1 MPTNE
6 ANGKDT
12 SLKWD
17 VFITPSLIMALSII
31 PLVITPTV
39 AFATTWRYDAGFLQ
53 GVSGGELEAH
63 HTQEFM
69 SGYLKGL
76 QTYWFNRGYA
86 EGNNKLPTSSTNVN
100 YTNGYNEATQE
111 VDQFGNLGKIPIH
124 NQNDFYLGIWQ
135 GYLASDDDHGT
146 AMNTHT
152 HDSCP
157 LGHTAEYC
165 TGYDLGYARTS
176 YELDQD

>member
-1 MPTNE
+1 MKMKT
-6 ANGKDT
+6 A
-12 SLKWD
+12 
-17 VFITPSLIMALSII
+17 SLIIALSII
-31 PLVITPTV
+31 PLILLTLAPTV
-39 AFATTWRYDAGFLQ
+39 VYASSWRYDEGFLQ
-53 GVSGGELEAH
+53 GVSGAELKGTH
-63 HTQEFM
+63 IQEFM
-69 SGYLKGL
+69 SGYLKGI

-86 EGNNKLPTSSTNVN
+86 EGNNKLPMSSANVN

-111 VDQFGNLGKIPIH
+111 LDQFGNLGKIPIH
-124 NQNDFYLGIWQ
+124 NKNDFYLGIWQ

-157 LGHTAEYC
+157 SGHTAEYC
-165 TGYDLGYARTS
+165 TGYGLGYARTS